1 MSPQTQF
8 SRLFLSLV
16 LVSFINAYLFIF
28 GCPRY
33 SLFCLGFLH
42 LVAARGGYSLVVV
55 CGLLTE
61 VAALAVAH
69 RLRNC
74 GSRAPERGLRSCSTR
89 AQLLLSMWNTPGPQV
104 EPGSCEL
111 AEDTPFHCAREGP
124 SMLILLQEMY
134 TWYFIQSSQQTYIVS
149 VIFFFFHFTDVK
161 TESLREEIAA
171 TELAGEVKIQSRV

>member
-74 GSRAPERGLRSCSTR
+74 GSRAPERRLNSCDACT
-89 AQLLLSMWNTPGPQV
+89 LLIRDAWNL
-104 EPGSCEL
+104 PGSGIEPVSP
-111 AEDTPFHCAREGP
+111 AVAGRF
-124 SMLILLQEMY
+124 
-134 TWYFIQSSQQTYIVS
+134 FITEPPGKPHLSPH
-149 VIFFFFHFTDVK
+149 FFFFAMMIGGISV
-161 TESLREEIAA
+161 
-171 TELAGEVKIQSRV
+171 